1 MRLVEIAQ
9 EEANQRVVLCDL
21 NWTRLVHM
29 RLAAAQFFDS
39 PAGQDHLANLQRVE
53 IAHGP
58 GCRSTAILL
67 AGWLAA
73 QLGWTLVEAAD
84 ETTLG
89 FSDCAGEA
97 IRVTLEETAGD
108 PIVRCSLFCGAVE
121 FRVVDP
127 PDTDLLEVT
136 VRVDD
141 RVRMHQLMPAGQNN
155 PVALMREEL
164 MRGGPHRVYLRALEA
179 VRALL

>member
-1 MRLVEIAQ
+1 MAQ
-9 EEANQRVVLCDL
+9 ENANQRVVLCDL
-21 NWTRLVHM
+21 NWARLVHV
-29 RLAAAQFFDS
+29 RLATAQFFDAT
-39 PAGQDHLANLQRVE
+39 AGQDHLANVQRVE

-58 GCRSTAILL
+58 GYRSTAILL

-89 FSDCAGEA
+89 FSDCVGEA
-97 IRVTLEETAGD
+97 IRVTLEEMAGD
-108 PIVRCSLFCGAVE
+108 PIVRCSLFCGATE
-121 FRVVDP
+121 FRVIDP

-136 VRVDD
+136 VHVEGRE
-141 RVRMHQLMPAGQNN
+141 RMHQLMPAGQNN

-164 MRGGPHRVYLRALEA
+164 MRGGPHRVYLRAIEA